1 MKRKEERQKLI
12 QQFKEI
18 PIEAG
23 VFQIRNTVNGKRF
36 IDSTLNLKS
45 LNGRSTALHMG
56 NYSNRALQ
64 KEWNEY
70 GAEAFVMEVLEVLKP
85 SDNPFVV
92 PKDELKKM
100 LTIWIE
106 KLQPYGEHGY
116 HTIK

>member
-1 MKRKEERQKLI
+1 MKRKEDRHKLI

-23 VFQIRNTVNGKRF
+23 VFQIRNTVNGKLF
-36 IDSTLNLKS
+36 IDSTPNLKS
-45 LNGRSTALHMG
+45 LNGRSTSLRMG
-56 NYSNRALQ
+56 TYSNKALQ

-70 GAEAFVMEVLEVLKP
+70 GAQAFVMEVLEVLKP

-100 LTIWIE
+100 LASWIE
-106 KLQPYGEHGY
+106 KLQPYGERGY
-116 HTIK
+116 HSVK